1 MKRLLTISGLVL
13 VGLVVLAA
21 STHAAAGP
29 EPHGFTECL
38 ACGLCEWM
46 NSLLT

>member
-1 MKRLLTISGLVL
+1 MKRLFSVFALVV

-21 STHAAAGP
+21 STHAAAGA
-29 EPHGFTECL
+29 EPHGMSECL
-38 ACGLCEWM
+38 ACGLCEWL